1 MQAKRISKAFALSTV
16 VGLAA
21 CGGGGEEAAPA
32 RATPLAVS
40 NYADLAM
47 VAVVSLGEGETVGTL
62 LPQATTT
69 LPNGGWAG
77 LADADPGA
85 VASLV
90 VRQVTRPAS
99 NKVRAAAVI
108 RETELC
114 SGGGSLLITAD
125 DADNNEDLS
134 AGDTVTIDANNC
146 VAELGQS
153 ATNGRIV
160 LRVNAVQLTGA
171 GDVATGSFSLTFVGF
186 SSAGSSL
193 NGAVDVSLDNQFSRI
208 QYRNVSASYQ
218 GATVAFDFT
227 RSESRAN
234 GGVSAAGNL
243 VVNGSS
249 YLLSTPAVLLPGS
262 RYFSS
267 GTLRV
272 ADRSGGYADVVMSV
286 TGYTV
291 NLYLPGDAMV
301 DASQTVSWA
310 TL

>member
-1 MQAKRISKAFALSTV
+1 M
-16 VGLAA
+16 
-21 CGGGGEEAAPA
+21 
-32 RATPLAVS
+32 
-40 NYADLAM
+40 
-47 VAVVSLGEGETVGTL
+47 
-62 LPQATTT
+62 
-69 LPNGGWAG
+69 
-77 LADADPGA
+77 
-85 VASLV
+85 
-90 VRQVTRPAS
+90 
-99 NKVRAAAVI
+99 
-108 RETELC
+108 
-114 SGGGSLLITAD
+114 
-125 DADNNEDLS
+125 
-134 AGDTVTIDANNC
+134 
-146 VAELGQS
+146 
-153 ATNGRIV
+153 
-160 LRVNAVQLTGA
+160 NAVQLTGA